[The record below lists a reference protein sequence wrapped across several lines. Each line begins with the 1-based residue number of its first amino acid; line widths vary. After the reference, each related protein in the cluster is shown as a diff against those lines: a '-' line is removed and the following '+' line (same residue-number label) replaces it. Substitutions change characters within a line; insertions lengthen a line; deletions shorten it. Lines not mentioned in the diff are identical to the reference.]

1 MKNISFYMIS
11 IIAII
16 LSIIAIWIVLAG
28 HFPRT
33 NLDFDYLGLLV
44 GILALLVT
52 ILIGWDIYKAISIE
66 KTIREKTDAAECG
79 ATCIALTQLGLA
91 LYRIENYNAAITA
104 LVNALS
110 TWKPQ
115 TSSIGDDGAYHAQDL
130 LYKIFS
136 MPGSFNVNKT
146 AQELYILR
154 TIKDKLTNADLLYV
168 LEQNDV

>member
-1 MKNISFYMIS
+1 MKNNIHGIIST
-11 IIAII
+11 IAIT
-16 LSIIAIWIVLAG
+16 LSIIAITISLTVNY
-28 HFPRT
+28 PRT
-33 NLDFDYLGLLV
+33 NLNFDYFGLIV
-44 GILALLVT
+44 GILAMLVT
-52 ILIGWDIYKAISIE
+52 VLIGWDIYKAISIE

-110 TWKPQ
+110 IWKPQ
-115 TSSIGDDGAYHAQDL
+115 ASSIGDDGAYHAQDL

-168 LEQNDV
+168 LEQVDV